1 MARPGSTNDTTPEI
15 RHVLAP
21 NASAMTATGTNC
33 WIVGS
38 GKVAVIDP
46 GPDHAAHLTALLAAL
61 RPGEAVSHIFV
72 THSHLDHSGGAAR
85 LSAMTGAPVLAFGRS
100 GAGQS
105 DRMRGLVA
113 EGLTGGGEGVDAGFR
128 PDHML
133 ADGET
138 VAGGDWS
145 LAALHC
151 PGHFGNHL
159 CFLAGEIA
167 FTGDHVMGWSTSL
180 VSPPD
185 GDMTDYLA
193 SLDRLSGA
201 GAATGYPGHG
211 PVIGDLPARIAD
223 LAAHRRLR
231 EAGVLAQL
239 AAGPADAQ
247 AIAAALYIDTTAAMM
262 PAAARNILA
271 HLIDLQGRNRVAC
284 EGPISLTARFRRL

>member
-1 MARPGSTNDTTPEI
+1 MAGSGSMTDRAPEI

-21 NASAMTATGTNC
+21 NPSAMTAAGTNC

-38 GKVAVIDP
+38 GRVAVIDP
-46 GPDHAAHLTALLAAL
+46 GPDHAAHLAALLAAL

-85 LSAMTGAPVLAFGRS
+85 LSAMTGAPVLAFGPS

-105 DRMRGLVA
+105 DRMRRLVA
-113 EGLTGGGEGVDAGFR
+113 DGLDNGGEGVDRAFDPDVILRDGDVTAG
-128 PDHML
+128 D
-133 ADGET
+133 T
-138 VAGGDWS
+138 WS

-159 CFLAGEIA
+159 CFLAGGLA

-180 VSPPD
+180 IAPPD

-193 SLDRLSGA
+193 SLDRLSHMGA
-201 GAATGYPGHG
+201 VVGYSGHG
-211 PVIGDLPARIAD
+211 PVIGDLPGRIAE

-239 AAGPADAQ
+239 AAGPADAT
-247 AIAAALYIDTTAAMM
+247 AIAAALYTDIPATLM
-262 PAAARNILA
+262 PAAVRNVLA
-271 HLIDLQGRNRVAC
+271 HLIDLQGRNLVAC
-284 EGPISLTARFRRL
+284 EGKITLTARFRHP